1 MLSTKILKVASV
13 LDSAIDL
20 DKMAET
26 LVEYAKTRD
35 EGLLKLK
42 PGKAVTWFHIRRI
55 PTSLIDRYVLEA
67 TSMSEQNRRAF
78 SVAVIKAESLYTTDG
93 RQVHALEPTGKIDTP
108 AGKLSMWTEEEL
120 ELFAPQYTQEIGSLA
135 RQRSFL
141 VPGSAASLLLPPS
154 SAEECRRR
162 VYRVVAER
170 GENAAQSS
178 VQLTT
183 EPPSNGTSTAGPTDA
198 NATASHTEQS
208 AESRTGAAL

>member
-26 LVEYAKTRD
+26 LVDYAKTRD
-35 EGLLKLK
+35 EATLKLK
-42 PGKAVTWFHIRRI
+42 PGKDVTWFHIRRI
-55 PTSLIDRYVLEA
+55 PTSMMDRYVLEA
-67 TSMSEQNRRAF
+67 TSLAEQNRRAF
-78 SVAVIKAESLYTTDG
+78 CVSVVKVDNLCATDG
-93 RQVHALEPTGKIDTP
+93 RKIAALEPTGKMDTP
-108 AGKLSMWTEEEL
+108 SGQRSMWTEEEL

-141 VPGSAASLLLPPS
+141 VPGSAASLLLPPL

-170 GENAAQSS
+170 GQNAGPSS
-178 VQLTT
+178 VELTT
-183 EPPSNGTSTAGPTDA
+183 EPPSSGASTDGPTGA
-198 NATASHTEQS
+198 NVTANHTAQS
-208 AESRTGAAL
+208 AESQTGAAS